1 MSVKFHVFV
10 VAITILSQL
19 PTSCYGLRS
28 GSSLNVEN
36 KNDILISPN
45 GLFTAGFHQV
55 GENAYGFAVWF
66 SEQVATTGSR
76 TVVWMANRD
85 ELVNGKH
92 SKLSLVEDGNLVLLD
107 AGRRVIW
114 STNTKSTSSLVQLQ
128 LNNTVTWDQVILA
141 KLLSSEL
148 GHKLVEEYSHNRKR
162 SL

>member
-1 MSVKFHVFV
+1 MSVKLHLFV
-10 VAITILSQL
+10 VTITILSQI
-19 PTSCYGLRS
+19 PTSCYGLSR

-45 GLFTAGFHQV
+45 GLFTAGFHRV

-85 ELVNGKH
+85 EPINGKH
-92 SKLSLVEDGNLVLLD
+92 SKLSLEEDGNLVLVD

-114 STNTKSTSSLVQLQ
+114 STNTKSTTPLVQLQ
-128 LNNTVTWDQVILA
+128 LNNTGNMTHNLSLRIYTADFIILQYVTALFDL
-141 KLLSSEL
+141 
-148 GHKLVEEYSHNRKR
+148 
-162 SL
+162 